1 MQIWTSLRAKMKY
14 QKYYDLI
21 EKQAT
26 QFDIAQN
33 CQIGQT
39 WQFHIMPVVK
49 NALILAEK
57 YGADKDVVE
66 VAALFHDYADLI
78 DFANRDNHHIMG
90 AQLAEQ
96 ILKQDGFLEDF
107 VDKVKLCIQ
116 NHRGSVVNQK
126 LSPEEICVADADA
139 ISHLDSVVELICWRA
154 YLGEDIMT
162 ANNFVKGKIIK
173 SYQKMSPQTQELV
186 KDKYQSIL
194 NILL

>member
-1 MQIWTSLRAKMKY
+1 MKY
-14 QKYYDLI
+14 QKYYELI
-21 EKQAT
+21 KKQAEI
-26 QFDIAQN
+26 FDKTQN
-33 CQIGQT
+33 CQVGQT
-39 WQFHIMPVVK
+39 WQFHIMPVIK

-96 ILKQDGFLEDF
+96 ILKQDGFLADF